1 MADTLTPKHFAIIR
15 VAKEQ
20 VGMSEGDYRAVLF
33 RLTGQETAKALN
45 PDTFKRLMSHFEAMG
60 FRSAAKRKD
69 MGRKPGKASEAQM
82 RKISQLW
89 SEFTDGTGTD
99 TGLRHWMEKR
109 GYGSSVAWLESD
121 IARKVIAALMNMVD
135 RKHVK
140 DARHGCS

>member
-1 MADTLTPKHFAIIR
+1 MADALTPKHFAIIR

-20 VGMSEGDYRAVLF
+20 VGMSEGDYRAILS

-45 PDTFKRLMSHFEAMG
+45 PDTFKRLMAHFETMG
-60 FRSAAKRKD
+60 FRSTAMKKD
-69 MGRKPGKASEAQM
+69 ARRKPGKASEAQI

-89 SEFTDGTGTD
+89 AEFTDGTGTD

-109 GYGSSVAWLESD
+109 GYGSSVTWLESD
-121 IARKVIAALMNMVD
+121 AARKVIAALMNMVD
-135 RKHVK
+135 RKQVK